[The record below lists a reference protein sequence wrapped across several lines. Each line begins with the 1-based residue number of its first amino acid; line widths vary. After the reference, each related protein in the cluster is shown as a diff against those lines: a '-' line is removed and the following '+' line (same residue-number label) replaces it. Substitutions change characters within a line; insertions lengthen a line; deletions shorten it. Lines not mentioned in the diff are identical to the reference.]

1 MEHIKLT
8 EEKIIGIIKKKGPLT
23 GAQLLNRIDEDPLC
37 LLRACRLSKILAVR
51 IVGTRY
57 LRLDRKID
65 GYARLSPSILRE
77 FLTYTLI
84 GLATDRTTMETKAEA
99 LQSHIENISRDKS
112 KLAYNLVSALTGR
125 VGDDSYIKEHACFIL
140 AGDIVFNMAHDVP
153 RPERS
158 TRKMVQGSDID
169 IVVVVDN
176 CFPANLIMRLDEEIY
191 QEKCRLLMN
200 PFMKEE
206 IDYIVKDLDTVKEQ
220 MRFDTFKR
228 MVACKIMYEGA
239 FLYGSEEIF
248 LLVKNMLKE
257 NGVIE
262 KVSMMEEQARIFR
275 EKAEEYLAKEDPAKI
290 RKEGFDFFC
299 PAEESEEFE

>member
-1 MEHIKLT
+1 MENIKLT

-23 GAQLLNRIDEDPLC
+23 GAQLSNHIDEDPLF
-37 LLRACRLSKILAVR
+37 LLRTCRLSKNLAMR

-65 GYARLSPSILRE
+65 GYARLSPSVLRE

-84 GLATDRTTMETKAEA
+84 GLVTDRTTLETKAEA
-99 LQSHIENISRDKS
+99 LQSHIENISRGKS
-112 KLAYNLVSALTGR
+112 QLAYNLVSALMGR
-125 VGDDSYIKEHACFIL
+125 VGDDSFIKEHACFIL

-169 IVVVVDN
+169 IVVIVDSR
-176 CFPANLIMRLDEEIY
+176 FPENLLMRLDDEIY

-220 MRFDTFKR
+220 MGFDTFKR
-228 MVACKIMYEGA
+228 MVACKIMYEGT

-248 LLVKNMLKE
+248 FMVKNMLKE
-257 NGVIE
+257 NGVLE
-262 KVSMMEEQARIFR
+262 KVSRMEEQARIFR
-275 EKAEEYLAKEDPAKI
+275 EKAEEYLVKEDPAKI

-299 PAEESEEFE
+299 PADESEEFE